1 MKTTIRL
8 SKLLFEKYPNSV
20 KKLVEIFDK
29 NKIPFEEIENLQEAL
44 PKLDVLYMTRVQ
56 RERLP

>member
-29 NKIPFEEIENLQEAL
+29 NKIPFEEIENTKDIWAR
-44 PKLDVLYMTRVQ
+44 DYM
-56 RERLP
+56 PFCHF